1 VTTALALSVAVL
13 WVLVVALAVVV
24 LALVRQVGVLHERV
38 APAGALMGRETPR
51 VGEEAPVIE
60 IPDWH
65 GVRRRIGGRSELGR
79 GTLLVFVSP
88 TCPMCKTLLPVIASV
103 RTAEAAWLDV
113 IVASDGPRD
122 EHEPFV
128 ARHGLDGHPYVLSTE
143 LGLAYQV
150 GRLPYAVLLDAR
162 GVVRARGLVNTRE
175 HLESL
180 FEAHERG
187 IASVQDF
194 VAGAAGDDRDR
205 TGEVA

>member
-1 VTTALALSVAVL
+1 MTTALVVSVVVL
-13 WVLVVALAVVV
+13 WVAVVALAIMVA
-24 LALVRQVGVLHERV
+24 ALVRQVGVLHERV

-60 IPDWH
+60 VPDWH
-65 GVRRRIGGRSELGR
+65 GVRRRLGGRSEAGR
-79 GTLLVFVSP
+79 ATLLAFVSP
-88 TCPMCKTLLPVIASV
+88 TCPMCKTVLPVLASV

-113 IVASDGPRD
+113 VVASDGPRE
-122 EHEPFV
+122 EHEAFV
-128 ARHGLDGHPYVLSTE
+128 VRHGLDGHPYVLSTE

-187 IASVQDF
+187 VASVQEHLER
-194 VAGAAGDDRDR
+194 ASERA
-205 TGEVA
+205 GEVA

>member
-1 VTTALALSVAVL
+1 MTTALVVSVAVL
-13 WVLVVALAVVV
+13 WAVVVVLAVVV

-38 APAGALMGRETPR
+38 APAGALVGRETPR
-51 VGEEAPVIE
+51 AGEEAPVVE
-60 IPDWH
+60 APDWH
-65 GVRRRIGGRSELGR
+65 GVRRRLGGRSERGR

-88 TCPMCKTLLPVIASV
+88 TCPVCKTLLPVIASV
-103 RTAEAAWLDV
+103 RAAEAAWLDV
-113 IVASDGPRD
+113 VLASDGPRE
-122 EHEPFV
+122 EHTSFV
-128 ARHGLDGHPYVLSTE
+128 ARHGLDRDPYVLSTE

-187 IASVQDF
+187 VASVQELLTGASG
-194 VAGAAGDDRDR
+194 AGER

>member
-1 VTTALALSVAVL
+1 MTTALMVSVAVL
-13 WVLVVALAVVV
+13 WVLVVALAVIV

-60 IPDWH
+60 VPEWQ
-65 GVRRRIGGRSELGR
+65 GGRRRLGGRSDEGR

-88 TCPMCKTLLPVIASV
+88 TCPMCKTLLPVITSV
-103 RTAEAAWLDV
+103 RAAEAGWLDV
-113 IVASDGPRD
+113 VVASDGPRE
-122 EHEPFV
+122 EHEAFV
-128 ARHGLDGHPYVLSTE
+128 ARHALDRYPYVLSTE

-175 HLESL
+175 HVESL
-180 FEAHERG
+180 FEASERG
-187 IASVQDF
+187 VASVQDF
-194 VAGAAGDDRDR
+194 LGG